1 MTIIIYLNN
10 CARTILPGSFSV
22 AFSLVIAVPPS
33 WSRERKSPLVVSP
46 LSIIPPYPKQDHNP
60 SSLLVIELSRC
71 NCRLRTADCTKV
83 ELQVGLVRQ
92 KNA

>member
-10 CARTILPGSFSV
+10 CARKILPGSFSLT
-22 AFSLVIAVPPS
+22 FSLVIAASVPPS
-33 WSRERKSPLVVSP
+33 WSRERKSPPVVSP
-46 LSIIPPYPKQDHNP
+46 PSIIPSYPKQGHNP
-60 SSLLVIELSRC
+60 SSLLRIA
-71 NCRLRTADCTKV
+71 RLQTADCTKV